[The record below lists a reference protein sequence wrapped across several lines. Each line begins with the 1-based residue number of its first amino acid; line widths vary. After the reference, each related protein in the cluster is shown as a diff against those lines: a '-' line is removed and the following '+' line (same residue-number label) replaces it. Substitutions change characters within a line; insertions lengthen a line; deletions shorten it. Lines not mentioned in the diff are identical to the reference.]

1 VAKSKEDIIQEIE
14 IVSKEFSGFCS
25 AINIQMFFQQPADK
39 WSVAQNVK
47 HLIISTRNTSLA
59 FSLPKLIVRLY
70 GGKPNRSSRN
80 FDELL
85 KKYSLKLAQ
94 GGRASGRF
102 IPKTIS
108 EREGKE
114 KMLHDFS
121 KAMSHISLSIQ
132 KKWSDPQLDMYIVPH
147 PLLGKITL
155 RELGYFTIF
164 HTRHHLNTIKSR
176 LPQ

>member
-1 VAKSKEDIIQEIE
+1 MITSKEDIIQELE
-14 IVSKEFSGFCS
+14 IVSKEFTGFCYT
-25 AINIQMFFQQPADK
+25 INIQSFFRQPSDK

-47 HLIISTRNTSLA
+47 HLITATRNTGFA

-70 GGKPNRSSRN
+70 GGKPNRSSRS

-85 KKYSLKLAQ
+85 AKYKLKLAQ

-102 IPKTIS
+102 IPKIIS
-108 EREGKE
+108 ENEGQE
-114 KMLHDFS
+114 KMLQAFS
-121 KAMSHISLSIQ
+121 KAIHHVSINIQ
-132 KKWSDPQLDMYIVPH
+132 KKWTDPQLDLYIVPH

-164 HTRHHLNTIKSR
+164 HTRHHLDTINSR
-176 LPQ
+176 LST